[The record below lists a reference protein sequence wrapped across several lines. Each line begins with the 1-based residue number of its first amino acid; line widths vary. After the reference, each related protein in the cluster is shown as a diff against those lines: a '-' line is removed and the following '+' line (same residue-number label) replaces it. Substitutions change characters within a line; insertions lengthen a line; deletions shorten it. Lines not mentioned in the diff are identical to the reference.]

1 MAMACLCLANI
12 SWATVCANSTG
23 VAEDEHY
30 DLSNIFNSTNN
41 QPGQIVV
48 LPEKSGWVGVSAIC
62 PPGTLVNYTYRSY
75 VTNFI
80 VQETIDNY
88 KYMQL
93 HDYLLGAMSL
103 VDSVMDIQFPPQ
115 NYIRMGTDPNVSQNL
130 PFGVMDSRLIFRL
143 KVIRPFINMVEIP
156 RQVMFTVYVTSTPY
170 DPLVTPV
177 YTIS

>member
-1 MAMACLCLANI
+1 MACLCLANI

-93 HDYLLGAMSL
+93 GNDSNLLIVFYVQIMP
-103 VDSVMDIQFPPQ
+103 DDFVMQLHRF
-115 NYIRMGTDPNVSQNL
+115 
-130 PFGVMDSRLIFRL
+130 
-143 KVIRPFINMVEIP
+143 
-156 RQVMFTVYVTSTPY
+156 
-170 DPLVTPV
+170 
-177 YTIS
+177 

>member
-1 MAMACLCLANI
+1 MGRRRELTLHCALCIAEAKLTASRHCYFGSLHTSRLIKEIINEDNLQI
-12 SWATVCANSTG
+12 IIGDGMFVSGKHIWATVCANSTG

-41 QPGQIVV
+41 QPWQIVV

-93 HDYLLGAMSL
+93 NDYLLGAMSL
-103 VDSVMDIQFPPQ
+103 VDSVMDIQFPAKLYSDG
-115 NYIRMGTDPNVSQNL
+115 NRS
-130 PFGVMDSRLIFRL
+130 
-143 KVIRPFINMVEIP
+143 
-156 RQVMFTVYVTSTPY
+156 
-170 DPLVTPV
+170 
-177 YTIS
+177 

>member
-1 MAMACLCLANI
+1 MKIICRLLLAMACLCLANI

-88 KYMQL
+88 KYMQ
-93 HDYLLGAMSL
+93 
-103 VDSVMDIQFPPQ
+103 
-115 NYIRMGTDPNVSQNL
+115 
-130 PFGVMDSRLIFRL
+130 
-143 KVIRPFINMVEIP
+143 
-156 RQVMFTVYVTSTPY
+156 
-170 DPLVTPV
+170 
-177 YTIS
+177 